1 MNRFWLAL
9 ERVWGLSTSR
19 LCWQQHL
26 GDENHSN
33 VELGQYELLVATNQ
47 LAKTLPVIGN
57 PYEWLEVSEFEDG
70 VFEGYNEKTEEYIPV
85 DRRDLVCFEFNVV
98 KLSKVLCDL
107 IGFAPA
113 VEQLNETHHCY
124 LLGQF
129 GGTSGAGFAFYLAK
143 EADGRRFSRCL
154 DAVQLKD
161 QRPYVLFLTSMRVL
175 NAQCSRVLIDKGC
188 LVLPL
193 EQSLVHDEGGWALTD
208 WARKQ
213 LVEFR
218 DRLLPKPQ
226 AAVGKFPTPSGCSWK
241 DVEIRFQDSHT
252 VTVIAG
258 GKHERL
264 MFAQM
269 GLSNAKNGLPNMQW
283 ELLYSLAQGHGLMT
297 WSSPGARRE
306 NRKHREAL
314 NKTLRA
320 FFGIDGDPIGL
331 TDDKKGYRCT
341 FKLVPDNSLEYARL
355 AAEHEDY

>member
-19 LCWQQHL
+19 MCWQTHL
-26 GDENHSN
+26 GEED
-33 VELGQYELLVATNQ
+33 LGRYELLVATNQ
-47 LAKTLPVIGN
+47 LAEILPVTGN
-57 PYEWLEVSEFEDG
+57 SYEWLEVSEFEDG
-70 VFEGYNEKTEEYIPV
+70 VFEGYNEKTEEYVPI
-85 DRRDLVCFEFNVV
+85 DRRDLICYDFSVV
-98 KLSKVLCDL
+98 KLGKVLSNL
-107 IGFAPA
+107 VGFSPR
-113 VEQLNETHHCY
+113 VEQLHDTHHCY
-124 LLGQF
+124 LLGQL
-129 GGTSGAGFAFYLAK
+129 GGTSGAGFAFYFVK
-143 EADGRRFSRCL
+143 ESGARRLSQCL

-193 EQSLVHDEGGWALTD
+193 EQSLVHDEEGWSLTD

-226 AAVGKFPTPSGCSWK
+226 AAVGKFPTPPGCTWK

-264 MFAQM
+264 VFAQM
-269 GLSNAKNGLPNMQW
+269 GLANAKNGLPNMQW
-283 ELLYSLAQGHGLMT
+283 EFLYSLAQGHGLMT
-297 WSSPGARRE
+297 WNSPGARRE

-314 NKTLRA
+314 NKTFRA

-331 TDDKKGYRCT
+331 TDDKKGYRAA
-341 FKLVPDNSLEYARL
+341 FKVTL
-355 AAEHEDY
+355 

>member
-26 GDENHSN
+26 DDENHQN
-33 VELGQYELLVATNQ
+33 VDLGRYELLVATNQ

-57 PYEWLEVSEFEDG
+57 PYEWLDVAEFEDG
-70 VFEGYNEKTEEYIPV
+70 IFEGYNEKTEEYVPV

-98 KLSKVLCDL
+98 KLSNVLGDL
-107 IGFAPA
+107 IGFASL
-113 VEQLNETHHCY
+113 VEQLDETHHSY
-124 LLGQF
+124 RLGQF
-129 GGTSGAGFAFYLAK
+129 GGKSGAGFSFYFAK
-143 EADGRRFSRCL
+143 ESGVRRMSRCL
-154 DAVQLKD
+154 DAIQLND

-193 EQSLVHDEGGWALTD
+193 EQSLVFDEEGWALTD

-213 LVEFR
+213 MLEFR

-226 AAVGKFPTPSGCSWK
+226 AAVGKFPTPPGCTWK
-241 DVEIRFQDSHT
+241 DIEIRFQDSHT

-258 GKHERL
+258 AKHERL
-264 MFAQM
+264 MFTQM
-269 GLSNAKNGLPNMQW
+269 GLANAKNGLPNMQW

-320 FFGIDGDPIGL
+320 FFGIDCDPVGL

-355 AAEHEDY
+355 AADRED